1 MDGTAFA
8 KKSNRIK
15 IFYGVSISITAV
27 ALCLFINA
35 RFMINF
41 ANVTPYERSTGIE
54 HLPVYSALAISSAVL
69 LICLILCC
77 VFKSNSKKTVAIKI
91 SAIIFA
97 IIVIFASYFI
107 SSNIVDTVS
116 YVSRNE
122 CSELSKFFP
131 IDKYDYGKSNE
142 DFYSYKEVTFGDVY
156 WIGNYS
162 SKDFESGDSFE
173 DLTEEPNDSSVC
185 MNYYYL
191 KDDTGRLISEYN
203 KKKQVY
209 DTWFSLDNYVNEY
222 KVNEYHVYEYED
234 CYEFILI
241 DETEVFYFSATKNKR
256 TSYDYKDLL
265 KTAEG
270 LKSNLKEWADIS
282 KLN

>member
-1 MDGTAFA
+1 MEGTI
-8 KKSNRIK
+8 KKRRINK

-35 RFMINF
+35 RLMINF
-41 ANVTPYERSTGIE
+41 ANVTPGARSNGIE
-54 HLPVYSALAISSAVL
+54 HLPVYSALAISTAVL
-69 LICLILCC
+69 LICLIFCC
-77 VFKSNSKKTVAIKI
+77 AFRSNSKKTVALKI
-91 SAIIFA
+91 SVIIFA
-97 IIVIFASYFI
+97 VIIIFASYFI
-107 SSNIVDTVS
+107 SSNTVDSVS
-116 YVSRNE
+116 YVSQSE
-122 CSELSKFFP
+122 SSELSKFFP

-162 SKDFESGDSFE
+162 SKDFESGASFE

-203 KKKQVY
+203 KKKQIY

-222 KVNEYHVYEYED
+222 KVNGYHVYEYED
-234 CYEFILI
+234 CYEIILI
-241 DETEVFYFSATKNKR
+241 DETEAFYFSATKNKR

-265 KTAEG
+265 KTAEE
-270 LKSNLKEWADIS
+270 LKTNLQEWADIS
-282 KLN
+282 N

>member
-1 MDGTAFA
+1 MDGNI
-8 KKSNRIK
+8 KKNRINK

-35 RFMINF
+35 RLMINF
-41 ANVTPYERSTGIE
+41 ANVTPGARSNGIE
-54 HLPVYSALAISSAVL
+54 YLPVYSALAISTAVL

-77 VFKSNSKKTVAIKI
+77 AFRSNSKKTVALKI
-91 SAIIFA
+91 SVIIFA
-97 IIVIFASYFI
+97 VIIIFASYFI
-107 SSNIVDTVS
+107 SSNTVVSVS
-116 YVSRNE
+116 YVSQSE
-122 CSELSKFFP
+122 SSELSKFFP

-162 SKDFESGDSFE
+162 SKDFESGYSFE

-203 KKKQVY
+203 KKKQIY

-222 KVNEYHVYEYED
+222 KVNGYHVYEYED
-234 CYEFILI
+234 CYEIILI
-241 DETEVFYFSATKNKR
+241 DGTEVFYFSAAKNKR

-265 KTAEG
+265 NTAEE
-270 LKSNLKEWADIS
+270 LKTNLQEWADI
-282 KLN
+282 

>member
-1 MDGTAFA
+1 MDGNI
-8 KKSNRIK
+8 KKNRINK

-35 RFMINF
+35 RLMINF
-41 ANVTPYERSTGIE
+41 ANVTPDARSNGIE
-54 HLPVYSALAISSAVL
+54 HLPVYSALAISTAGL
-69 LICLILCC
+69 LICLIFCC
-77 VFKSNSKKTVAIKI
+77 AFRSNSKKTVALKI
-91 SAIIFA
+91 SVIIFA
-97 IIVIFASYFI
+97 VIIIFASYFI
-107 SSNIVDTVS
+107 SSDIVDSVS
-116 YVSRNE
+116 YVSQSE
-122 CSELSKFFP
+122 SSELSKFFP

-142 DFYSYKEVTFGDVY
+142 NFYSYKEVTFGDVY

-173 DLTEEPNDSSVC
+173 DLTEEPNDSSVY

-203 KKKQVY
+203 KKKQIY

-222 KVNEYHVYEYED
+222 KVNGYHVYEYED
-234 CYEFILI
+234 CYEIILI
-241 DETEVFYFSATKNKR
+241 DGTEVFYFSATKNKR

-265 KTAEG
+265 KTAEE
-270 LKSNLKEWADIS
+270 LKTNLQEWADI
-282 KLN
+282 